1 MPLPMSLQRSY
12 LQRNQAVQDQSDAIA
27 RRLVQR
33 GEPASPDETGG
44 QSPLA
49 PVNADDAKPTD
60 TVSSDI
66 YTGGAATKLKTVG
79 GDYNF
84 QDSIARRLGTVGEI
98 GAQATVNHNQRL
110 FNQRAQAAQER
121 MNNAQVGYS
130 FDGSQMGGS
139 APVDGRRGQIIKG
152 AEKLLGQPYKWGGES
167 FKEGGFDC
175 SGLIQY
181 VYGQYGVNTPRVSQ
195 QQARMGRVTRNIAE
209 LKPGDFIAWDR
220 GGSGGA
226 SHIAIYA
233 GNGRVI
239 ESPRTGLN
247 VRYRAVNMNEPGI
260 YGVAL
265 NI

>member
-1 MPLPMSLQRSY
+1 MPLPMALQRSY
-12 LQRNQAVQDQSDAIA
+12 LGRSGAVQDQTAAIA
-27 RRLVQR
+27 RRLVQK
-33 GEPASPDETGG
+33 GEPVSEETGG
-44 QSPLA
+44 QAPLA
-49 PVNADDAKPTD
+49 PVNADDSKPTD

-66 YTGGAATKLKTVG
+66 YTGGAATKLKTTG

-84 QDSIARRLGTVGEI
+84 QDSIARRLGTVEDI
-98 GAQATVNHNQRL
+98 GAQATVSHNNRL
-110 FNQRAQAAQER
+110 YQQRAQQYQNQ
-121 MNNAQVGYS
+121 MNNAQLGYS
-130 FDGSQMGGS
+130 FEQGGG
-139 APVDGRRGQIIKG
+139 APVEGRRGQIIKG

-181 VYGQYGVNTPRVSQ
+181 VYGQYGVKTPRVSQ
-195 QQARMGRVTRNIAE
+195 DQAKMGRVTRNIGE
-209 LKPGDFIAWDR
+209 LKPGDFVAWDR
-220 GGSGGA
+220 GGTGGP

-247 VRYRAVNMNEPGI
+247 VRYRAINMNEPGI

>member
-1 MPLPMSLQRSY
+1 MPLPMTLQRSY
-12 LQRNQAVQDQSDAIA
+12 LKRNEAVQDQSDAIA
-27 RRLVQR
+27 RRLVKR
-33 GEPASPDETGG
+33 GEPVSDDTGG
-44 QSPLA
+44 QAPLS
-49 PVNADDAKPTD
+49 PVNADDAGPTD

-66 YTGGAATKLKTVG
+66 YTGGAATKLKTTG
-79 GDYNF
+79 GDFNF
-84 QDSIARRLGTVGEI
+84 QDAIARRLGTVEGI
-98 GAQATVNHNQRL
+98 GAQATDTALQSQYRQKAQQYQNQM
-110 FNQRAQAAQER
+110 A
-121 MNNAQVGYS
+121 NAQLGYN
-130 FDGSQMGGS
+130 FEQGG
-139 APVDGRRGQIIKG
+139 APVEGRRGNIIKA

-195 QQARMGRVTRNIAE
+195 QQAKMGKVTHDLSQ
-209 LKPGDFIAWDR
+209 LKPGDFVAWDR

-247 VRYRAVNMNEPGI
+247 VRYRTINMNEPGI
-260 YGVAL
+260 FGVAL